1 MPSISLTNPEN
12 ITNLTLGTSSEAKL
26 GGNIDL
32 SKFTRLKQFRA
43 RGLDLNSVVG
53 FENLSELAVLNVQEN
68 ILSDDPLPTLVN
80 TSISRINISGAVESI
95 KLTGPSTVADGW
107 TIPSTMQQFRADST
121 NLRGAKLDIL
131 TAFYDVFKD
140 VDPLVDYDGF
150 RVLSVANSGGRD
162 YDDNTSLT
170 GDYTGTTV
178 LQAKAK
184 LAAIGFTLY
193 GF

>member
-43 RGLDLNSVVG
+43 RDLDLNSVVG

-80 TSISRINISGAVESI
+80 TSISRINISDAAI
-95 KLTGPSTVADGW
+95 GPSTVADGW

-121 NLRGAKLDIL
+121 NLGGEKLDIL

-140 VDPLVDYDGF
+140 VMTVDTD
-150 RVLSVANSGGRD
+150 RVLSVANTGGRQF
-162 YDDNTSLT
+162 DDNTSLT

-184 LAAIGFTLY
+184 LVTIGFTLY

>member
-80 TSISRINISGAVESI
+80 TSISRMNINDAEI
-95 KLTGPSTVADGW
+95 GPSTVADGW

>member
-12 ITNLTLGTSSEAKL
+12 ITNLTLGTSSVAKL

-43 RGLDLNSVVG
+43 GGLDLNSVVG

-80 TSISRINISGAVESI
+80 TSISRMNISDAEI
-95 KLTGPSTVADGW
+95 GPSTVADGW
-107 TIPSTMQQFRADST
+107 TIPSTMQQFRANST
-121 NLRGAKLDIL
+121 NLGGAKRDIL

-140 VDPLVDYDGF
+140 VVDYDAY
-150 RVLSVANSGGRD
+150 RVLSVSNSGGGQLGD
-162 YDDNTSLT
+162 TTSLT
-170 GDYTGTTV
+170 GDYTNKTV
-178 LQAKAK
+178 GEAKTA